1 MLKRDFF
8 RKCALLVA
16 AALLVV
22 AISSCSQEKSLVLCN
37 IKLDVEDASRSFD
50 DVVFNTTLSSPSYT
64 LYYST
69 VYKGS
74 DKSCYGVFSNQ
85 EYDSK
90 VGILLSQGRWEI
102 TCAWKDANGNTVAT
116 GTTNDIWVNL
126 NTSSFKVYLDE
137 NGKGSA
143 KLNYEVFKAV
153 VANVTNAVTD
163 VKFDL
168 TLSKWNGSA
177 FDVKNNVNGL
187 EGTQGTEENS
197 IKIYNQSFED
207 LDSGKYLLVIQTI
220 DNTPQTSESILFT
233 DVIGF
238 VVKPGHTTAING
250 SCEVINGVSGR
261 NEYITWDPNP
271 GSPSEDYGTI
281 IDAGKNHTDLT
292 ESSTKIEKEVIIIIH
307 EDNSDSTDKSMTLGG
322 SGKTNNETRIVEP
335 AANANFGINMNG
347 TNVLLSTYK
356 PSGNIDAAGNAENT
370 TIVKLPETTTMT
382 LFNYVK
388 DGESDTAN
396 TWGYID
402 DSSFKRRYHANA
414 NLCGGTLNVVGP
426 KGKDNS
432 ISNIPIVFQGPSCY
446 DSNTYNS
453 AAYNTFYKQGTI
465 NVSNPG
471 GNIVL
476 DGNVTVAGH
485 TGISS
490 WEAKDSVISTIKN
503 NTNTDIILKNGA
515 RIDSVG
521 DYHTEE
527 VGYIFPVTVDYSDTA
542 YGIKLVGD
550 SSSSSSSTGAIDIS
564 LDDGHIST
572 SNADKNNVPN
582 SKKKILTNE
591 TCIYI
596 ENFNGNITIN
606 LTNNSSLISESGTA
620 IKIVNCAGSTVELK
634 IESGCVINSDIII
647 GSTTLQLTKDSN
659 NRLTSP
665 VDRIFTL

>member
-102 TCAWKDANGNTVAT
+102 TCAWKDAYGNTVAT

-163 VKFDL
+163 VKVEL

-250 SCEVINGVSGR
+250 SCEVINGVSGK
-261 NEYITWDPNP
+261 NEYITWEDDPKNP
-271 GSPSEDYGTI
+271 EGNTST
-281 IDAGKNHTDLT
+281 AGNESSGAQIDLT
-292 ESSTKIEKEVIIIIH
+292 KGPINTNTIYVIQ
-307 EDNSDSTDKSMTLGG
+307 EDTSGSTDKSMTLGG
-322 SGKTNNETRIVEP
+322 YGKGNNETRVVVPED
-335 AANANFGINMNG
+335 NTNFGINMNG
-347 TNVLLSTYK
+347 TDVVLSTY
-356 PSGNIDAAGNAENT
+356 SGSYDITNNEKT
-370 TIVKLPETTTMT
+370 TIVKLPTSTTMT
-382 LFNYVK
+382 LFNYVMN
-388 DGESDTAN
+388 GESETAN
-396 TWGYID
+396 TWGLIPEKG
-402 DSSFKRRYHANA
+402 FKRRYNANA
-414 NLCGGTLNVVGP
+414 NVCGGTLNVVGP
-426 KGKDNS
+426 TGKDNS

-446 DSNTYNS
+446 DSNTFKS

-490 WEAKDSVISTIKN
+490 WAAEDYVLSTIQN
-503 NTNTDIILKNGA
+503 DTNTDIILKNGA

-521 DYHTEE
+521 DYHTEK
-527 VGYIFPVTVDYSDTA
+527 VGKIFPVTVDYSDTA

-550 SSSSSSSTGAIDIS
+550 SSSTGSIDIS

-572 SNADKNNVPN
+572 SNDDKSSVPADDQ
-582 SKKKILTNE
+582 SILTDE
-591 TCIYI
+591 ACIYI
-596 ENFNGNITIN
+596 KNFKGKITIN

-659 NRLTSP
+659 NRLTVP
-665 VDRIFTL
+665 VDRTFKL

>member
-102 TCAWKDANGNTVAT
+102 TCAWKDAYGNTVAT

-163 VKFDL
+163 VKVEL

-238 VVKPGHTTAING
+238 VVKPGHTTVING
-250 SCEVINGVSGR
+250 SCEVINGVSGK
-261 NEYITWDPNP
+261 NEYITWEDDPKNP
-271 GSPSEDYGTI
+271 EGNTST
-281 IDAGKNHTDLT
+281 AGNESSGAQIDLT
-292 ESSTKIEKEVIIIIH
+292 KGPINTNTIYVIQ
-307 EDNSDSTDKSMTLGG
+307 EDNSGSTDKSMTLGG
-322 SGKTNNETRIVEP
+322 YGKGNNETRVVVPED
-335 AANANFGINMNG
+335 NTNFGINMNG
-347 TNVLLSTYK
+347 TDVVLSTY
-356 PSGNIDAAGNAENT
+356 SGSYDITNNEKT
-370 TIVKLPETTTMT
+370 TIVKLPTSTTMT
-382 LFNYVK
+382 LFNYVMN
-388 DGESDTAN
+388 GESETAN
-396 TWGYID
+396 TWGLIPEKG
-402 DSSFKRRYHANA
+402 FKRRYHANA
-414 NLCGGTLNVVGP
+414 NVCGGTLNVVGP
-426 KGKDNS
+426 TGKDNS

-446 DSNTYNS
+446 DSNTFKS

-471 GNIVL
+471 GMIVL

-490 WEAKDSVISTIKN
+490 WAAEDYVLSTIQN
-503 NTNTDIILKNGA
+503 DTNTDIILKNGA

-521 DYHTEE
+521 DYHTET
-527 VGYIFPVTVDYSDTA
+527 VGKIFPVTVDYSDTA
-542 YGIKLVGD
+542 YGIKLTGD
-550 SSSSSSSTGAIDIS
+550 STSTGSINIV
-564 LDDGHIST
+564 LDNGYITT
-572 SNADKNNVPN
+572 SNDDKSSVPADDQ
-582 SKKKILTNE
+582 SILTDE
-591 TCIYI
+591 ACIYI

-620 IKIVNCAGSTVELK
+620 IKIVNCAGSSVELK

-647 GSTTLQLTKDSN
+647 GSTTLQLTKDSD
-659 NRLTSP
+659 NRLTVP
-665 VDRIFTL
+665 VDRTFTTL

>member
-22 AISSCSQEKSLVLCN
+22 AISSCSQERSLVLCN
-37 IKLDVEDASRSFD
+37 IKLDVEDTSRSFD
-50 DVVFNTTLSSPSYT
+50 DVVFDTTLSSSSYT

-163 VKFDL
+163 VKVDL

-220 DNTPQTSESILFT
+220 DNTPPQTSESILFT

-250 SCEVINGVSGR
+250 SCEVINGVSGK
-261 NEYITWDPNP
+261 NEYITWEPNP
-271 GSPSEDYGTI
+271 GNPSTENGTI
-281 IDAGKNHTDLT
+281 IKAGNNSGQTDLT
-292 ESSTKIEKEVIIIIH
+292 DSETKIAGEVIIIIQ
-307 EDNSDSTDKSMTLGG
+307 EDTSGSTDESMTLGG
-322 SGKTNNETRIVEP
+322 SGKNNNETRIVEP
-335 AANANFGINMNG
+335 EANANFGINMNG
-347 TNVLLSTYK
+347 TNVVLSTY
-356 PSGNIDAAGNAENT
+356 SGSYDITNNEKT
-370 TIVKLPETTTMT
+370 TIVMLPTSTTMT

-388 DGESDTAN
+388 GGESETAN
-396 TWGYID
+396 TWGLIPEKG
-402 DSSFKRRYHANA
+402 FKRRYNANA

-426 KGKDNS
+426 TGKDNS

-446 DSNTYNS
+446 DSNTFKS

-465 NVSNPG
+465 NVTKPG

-503 NTNTDIILKNGA
+503 DTNTDIILKNGA

-521 DYHTEE
+521 NYHTEK
-527 VGYIFPVTVDYSDTA
+527 VGTIFPVTVDYSDTA

-550 SSSSSSSTGAIDIS
+550 SSSSSTGAIDIS

-572 SNADKNNVPN
+572 SNADINNVPD
-582 SKKKILTNE
+582 KKKTILTNE

-634 IESGCVINSDIII
+634 IESECVINSDIII
-647 GSTTLQLTKDSN
+647 GSTTLQLTKDSD
-659 NRLTSP
+659 NRLTVP
-665 VDRIFTL
+665 VDRTFKL